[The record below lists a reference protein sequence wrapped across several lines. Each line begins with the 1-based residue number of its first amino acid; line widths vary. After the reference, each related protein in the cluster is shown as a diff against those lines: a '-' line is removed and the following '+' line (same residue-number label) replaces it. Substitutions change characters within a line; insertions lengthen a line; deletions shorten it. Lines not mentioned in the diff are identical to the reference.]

1 MYRQFVATLTRRIT
15 LDTRSL
21 AVFRIVAGILII
33 ADVLLRLRNFTF
45 FYTDNGAMPVWL
57 ARELTHEYAPSIFF
71 LSGSPSVTLLL
82 FGLHLFVGIAL
93 LVGYHTRIAAVLA
106 FIFVVSLDL
115 RMPLATSYADILFR
129 LLLFWAMF
137 IPLGERFSLDAL
149 RSTESPADTY
159 TGLAGAFVLGQM
171 VAMYV
176 ANGSHKTPWTDD
188 WLSGH
193 SLYGILH
200 YDSISWL
207 LGPILRDIPIIM
219 QIGSV
224 SWFTLMFISPL
235 LLLLAGRPRYMPA
248 IMYAGGH
255 LFMAATVRIGAFPY
269 VALMGLALFCGP
281 QFWRDA
287 RWVADRAGVLT
298 KLDAT
303 VISVTERGRVLDARL
318 PRLTVPEPPRAEQ
331 LRYVGTVAV
340 LFLVITAG
348 VFMIV
353 PTLNTVGAIDDDT
366 AVPLESEVRSIQS
379 VAKLSQPDWSFYQG
393 PIGSDEYYVFTA
405 QQADGEVI
413 DVYND
418 RQTAFDR
425 PHGPHNYKQ
434 LDTYRERFYMYSIE
448 SRANPN
454 FTDGAEVVYA
464 DYLCEAHSNGE
475 GDEEITH
482 LNMWVIEEDT
492 NLDSPNDL
500 ESYDREAVL
509 IHAHACDGG
518 EPQDIALPP
527 ESLTPTLDSETR
539 ESIETNDDHR
549 YIDELSEKEW

>member
-137 IPLGERFSLDAL
+137 LPLGERFSLDAL

-235 LLLLAGRPRYMPA
+235 LLLLAGRPRYMLA

>member
-1 MYRQFVATLTRRIT
+1 
-15 LDTRSL
+15 
-21 AVFRIVAGILII
+21 
-33 ADVLLRLRNFTF
+33 
-45 FYTDNGAMPVWL
+45 
-57 ARELTHEYAPSIFF
+57 
-71 LSGSPSVTLLL
+71 
-82 FGLHLFVGIAL
+82 
-93 LVGYHTRIAAVLA
+93 
-106 FIFVVSLDL
+106 
-115 RMPLATSYADILFR
+115 
-129 LLLFWAMF
+129 
-137 IPLGERFSLDAL
+137 
-149 RSTESPADTY
+149 
-159 TGLAGAFVLGQM
+159 
-171 VAMYV
+171 
-176 ANGSHKTPWTDD
+176 
-188 WLSGH
+188 
-193 SLYGILH
+193 
-200 YDSISWL
+200 
-207 LGPILRDIPIIM
+207 
-219 QIGSV
+219 
-224 SWFTLMFISPL
+224 
-235 LLLLAGRPRYMPA
+235 
-248 IMYAGGH
+248 
-255 LFMAATVRIGAFPY
+255 
-269 VALMGLALFCGP
+269 
-281 QFWRDA
+281 
-287 RWVADRAGVLT
+287 
-298 KLDAT
+298 
-303 VISVTERGRVLDARL
+303 VLDARL

-418 RQTAFDR
+418 RQAAFDR

>member
-1 MYRQFVATLTRRIT
+1 MYRQLVAALKRRVT

-21 AVFRIVAGILII
+21 AVFRIVAGILVI

-45 FYTDNGAMPVWL
+45 FYTDGSAMPVWL
-57 ARELTHEYAPSIFF
+57 ARELTHEYAPSVFF
-71 LSGSPSVTLLL
+71 ISGSPSVTLLL
-82 FGLHLFVGIAL
+82 FGLHLLVGIAL
-93 LVGYHTRIAAVLA
+93 LVGYHTRIAAVLV
-106 FIFVVSLDL
+106 FVFVVSLDL

-137 IPLGERFSLDAL
+137 LPLGERFSLDAV
-149 RSTESPADTY
+149 RSEGSPASTY
-159 TGLAGAFVLGQM
+159 TGLAGAFILGQM
-171 VAMYV
+171 VAMYIS
-176 ANGSHKTPWTDD
+176 NGSHKTPWTDD
-188 WLSGH
+188 WLSGQ

-207 LGPILRDIPIIM
+207 LGPTLREIPIIM

-224 SWFTLMFISPL
+224 MWFSLMFISPIL
-235 LLLLAGRPRYMPA
+235 LVLAGRPRYILA
-248 IMYAGGH
+248 IIYAGGH

-287 RWVADRAGVLT
+287 RWIADRLGVLT
-298 KLDAT
+298 NLDRTAA
-303 VISVTERGRVLDARL
+303 SVAERGRAVDARL
-318 PRLTVPEPPRAEQ
+318 PRLTMPAALESGR
-331 LRYVGTVAV
+331 LRDAGTVVV

-348 VFMIV
+348 VFMVV

-366 AVPLESEVRSIQS
+366 AVPLESEVQSLQS

-405 QQADGEVI
+405 QRADGEVI

-418 RQTAFDR
+418 RPAAFDR

-448 SRANPN
+448 RRADPAY
-454 FTDGAEVVYA
+454 TDGAEVVYA
-464 DYLCEAHSNGE
+464 DYLCERH
-475 GDEEITH
+475 GDDDNPITH
-482 LNMWVIEEDT
+482 LNMWVVEEDT
-492 NLDSPNDL
+492 DLDSPNDMD
-500 ESYDREAVL
+500 SYGREAVL
-509 IHAHACDGG
+509 IHAYACDGE
-518 EPQDIALPP
+518 EPTDIALPP
-527 ESLTPTLDSETR
+527 VSFTPTLDSDTR

-549 YIDELSEKEW
+549 YIDELSEKQW